1 MATMMATT
9 HALVGIAIATAAAV
23 AVPEVTLLGFIAAAA
38 GGVFPDLDL
47 YAGHRRTLHY
57 PVYFGLAAVPAVL
70 LALVVATPV
79 AWALALFLLAAAAH
93 SIMDAAGGGLELRP
107 WRGRSQR
114 AVYSHY
120 HRRWLRPRRY
130 VRYDGAPEDLALGAI
145 VAVPVLV
152 TVEGPIALGIWALL
166 LVSVVYT
173 LVRKPMVAAAEWL
186 FERVP
191 STVQTRLPDRFLEE
205 TVNGDTKS

>member
-1 MATMMATT
+1 MATT
-9 HALVGIAIATAAAV
+9 HALVGIAIAAAAAV
-23 AVPEVTLLGFIAAAA
+23 AVPEITLLGIVAAAA

-57 PVYFGLAAVPAVL
+57 PVYFSIAAVPAVL
-70 LALVVATPV
+70 LAVLLATPA
-79 AWALALFLLAAAAH
+79 AWAVALFLLAAAAH

-114 AVYSHY
+114 AVYSHF
-120 HRRWLRPRRY
+120 HGRWLRPRRY

-145 VAVPVLV
+145 VAAPVLI
-152 TVEGPIALGIWALL
+152 TVEGPVALGIWALL

-173 LVRKPMVAAAEWL
+173 LVRKPMVAVAEWL

-191 STVQTRLPDRFLEE
+191 STVRTRLPDRFLEE